1 MTNLELSAW
10 RHFIM
15 LKWKLCG
22 RGPSSELTPPASA
35 ASLGYAGLLAA
46 RRNTRFARY
55 CEDNTL
61 ADALFSQHYIII
73 LNKKHFTRYIY
84 DYVYKLFYKQAI
96 FRYNSYYNSV
106 MDYEYSV
113 IGSVYCNAEALASVP
128 DTPVEY
134 TYKGYKF
141 LLRKFSEQ
149 ISVSLRGFTDSDSKA
164 NPSAFRKSAR
174 TSRNPSSPKSAN
186 SFPKSSPAP
195 FPCARDTKSTATQ
208 TSLTAVPTTKS
219 SKKSGLPS
227 NLTTACKKLFKEL
240 GEGSAEDVYIH
251 GFCHMVVHARF

>member
-1 MTNLELSAW
+1 M
-10 RHFIM
+10 
-15 LKWKLCG
+15 
-22 RGPSSELTPPASA
+22 TPPASA

-113 IGSVYCNAEALASVP
+113 IGSVYCNAEALASFS
-128 DTPVEY
+128 DAPVEY
-134 TYKGYKF
+134 AYEGYKF

-149 ISVSLRGFTDSDSKA
+149 ISVSLRGTTDSNSKGESISIQEICKNIPESIITEVCKQLSEKFACTVSMRKGYEVYGNA
-164 NPSAFRKSAR
+164 NVF
-174 TSRNPSSPKSAN
+174 N
-186 SFPKSSPAP
+186 
-195 FPCARDTKSTATQ
+195 
-208 TSLTAVPTTKS
+208 
-219 SKKSGLPS
+219 G
-227 NLTTACKKLFKEL
+227 
-240 GEGSAEDVYIH
+240 GSDYEVIEEKWFTVEFDNGVQKTI
-251 GFCHMVVHARF
+251 